1 MSVESRLYKYNVTND
16 KFINTTSSHHY
27 CRVVSLPIRCL
38 IAFSPPVTMVTGDN
52 VSTSTLSL

>member
-1 MSVESRLYKYNVTND
+1 MSVESRLYKSNVTND
-16 KFINTTSSHHY
+16 KFINTSSHHY
-27 CRVVSLPIRCL
+27 CRVVSLPIRYL